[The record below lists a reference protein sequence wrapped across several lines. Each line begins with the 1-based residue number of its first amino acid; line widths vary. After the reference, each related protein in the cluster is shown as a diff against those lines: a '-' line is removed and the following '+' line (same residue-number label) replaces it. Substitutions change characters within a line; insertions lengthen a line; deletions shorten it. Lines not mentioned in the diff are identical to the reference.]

1 MAARAIWTQQKFD
14 IHVDVMKMMA
24 ERMFYVCE
32 DEGEK
37 KCNFWT
43 SARQRKIMNL
53 LGCEE
58 RKIKR
63 NLASGGLR

>member
-1 MAARAIWTQQKFD
+1 
-14 IHVDVMKMMA
+14 
-24 ERMFYVCE
+24 MFYVCE
-32 DEGEK
+32 RERKMKMKEEN
-37 KCNFWT
+37 CNFWT

-63 NLASGGLR
+63 NLESRWGLRGFKEKNLGN